1 MSGILSSREIIKSI
15 LEECTPEQY
24 FERNIGGVCNVSHS
38 HFRDPT
44 NHVFKQVT
52 VKFSA
57 NSEALKFYAYLKNFF
72 FEEVDVTSKN
82 ASKCKNFLLNHRH
95 HSYNSEEGYIFV
107 LEGYT
112 FDCFKLMHDLRSTPA
127 VLLKVAKQVLRCFC
141 KVINLVS

>member
-1 MSGILSSREIIKSI
+1 MSSREIIKSI

-95 HSYNSEEGYIFV
+95 HSYN
-107 LEGYT
+107 
-112 FDCFKLMHDLRSTPA
+112 
-127 VLLKVAKQVLRCFC
+127 
-141 KVINLVS
+141 